1 MPPPDLLSEVVS
13 AAFFPLQTRGLDHR
27 RRRHHLRPPPCE
39 KEEEEEE
46 EERANNHPRHCGRK
60 PSTVLASLLRY
71 RADSKERRKLHLK

>member
-27 RRRHHLRPPPCE
+27 RRRHHLRPPPPCE
-39 KEEEEEE
+39 KEE

-60 PSTVLASLLRY
+60 PSNYDIVRT
-71 RADSKERRKLHLK
+71 SKNAENYI